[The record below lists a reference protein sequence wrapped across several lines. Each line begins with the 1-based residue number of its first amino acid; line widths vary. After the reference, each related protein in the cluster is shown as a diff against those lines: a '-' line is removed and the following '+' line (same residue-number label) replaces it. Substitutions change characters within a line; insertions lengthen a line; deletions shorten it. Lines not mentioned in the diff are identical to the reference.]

1 MSEDRVRTGS
11 RHQTDEHETQTD
23 EHHDTTQH
31 KIRIAHNQNELEP
44 TKTLL

>member
-31 KIRIAHNQNELEP
+31 KIRIAHNPNELES